1 MCECGKTCGVRPY
14 CGRAGCVARLASDPQ
29 VWQNIE
35 SFCPVG
41 ALSMPFGWSILGAD
55 W

>member
-1 MCECGKTCGVRPY
+1 MRVRQGLQ
-14 CGRAGCVARLASDPQ
+14 CVTVLLQDWLVARLASDPRM
-29 VWQNIE
+29 WQNTE

>member
-1 MCECGKTCGVRPY
+1 MRVRQGLQ
-14 CGRAGCVARLASDPQ
+14 CVTVLWQDWLVARLVSDPRM
-29 VWQNIE
+29 WQNIE